1 MGALLV
7 LRFRS
12 SFLRSSS
19 EAVGLRGA
27 LRFLSMEARHS
38 GGLCDLAIRSGVSTE
53 NTCFL
58 KEPSSTNTM
67 CEGRLLSGP
76 VPPCVVNSTCYTCQR
91 EGGVGHH
98 HAEERPNSLDQGTTL
113 RDLDAN
119 LVTWTCHDQV
129 PNRGAWKFV
138 RASLPTAQTSMAD
151 SRQLFWKSALEL
163 SAKSAYV
170 ISTHCT

>member
-1 MGALLV
+1 M

-67 CEGRLLSGP
+67 CEGRILSGP
-76 VPPCVVNSTCYTCQR
+76 VLPCVVNSTCYTCQR

-98 HAEERPNSLDQGTTL
+98 HAEERPKHKLACYFVSRALAVVGPVLAGLGWIVLD
-113 RDLDAN
+113 
-119 LVTWTCHDQV
+119 
-129 PNRGAWKFV
+129 
-138 RASLPTAQTSMAD
+138 
-151 SRQLFWKSALEL
+151 
-163 SAKSAYV
+163 
-170 ISTHCT
+170 